1 MELEIGNGNS
11 ASRYRSSVLEAADPL
26 RALVAQWNTVAKQLR
41 YRGAEEGLARAYE
54 VCAQELE
61 VALASRDSR
70 LVSISEAAA
79 LTGRHRDTI
88 GKAVAK
94 GSLTNYG
101 GKNRPRLLY
110 ADVIALFPQQSVAR
124 ADSISYDEAV
134 DARAFLGARRGETT

>member
-1 MELEIGNGNS
+1 MELEIPTGDA
-11 ASRYRSSVLEAADPL
+11 ASYSRSSAVDAADTIRP
-26 RALVAQWNTVAKQLR
+26 LVAQWSAVAKQLR

-54 VCAQELE
+54 VCAHELE
-61 VALASRDSR
+61 LALARRDSR
-70 LVSISEAAA
+70 LLSISEAAA

-110 ADVIALFPQQSVAR
+110 AEVLALFPEQGVAR
-124 ADSISYDEAV
+124 ADGISYDGSV